1 MAGIIISQENSIENF
16 VHFENCVY
24 VPSNKMHNNSQD
36 GKREI

>member
-1 MAGIIISQENSIENF
+1 MAGISISQENSIENF
-16 VHFENCVY
+16 VHFENWVY